1 MRMKKQCG
9 GFTLVEMLVVIGIIG
24 ILATTLMTSF
34 SRLKTTARQA
44 QAQAQAAEVAAA
56 FTVYLQRY
64 REWPETWKNGTKTE
78 MDEEVCWEFQKR
90 GLLDLT
96 TYKYSNG
103 SLMDCVSANS
113 ISTLSLDRFGML
125 DPWGRIALKKTNTQS
140 STGSVRDGGTF
151 ADHRIQFRLD
161 RNYDGYVDSGEGAP
175 KGMKVR
181 AAAIVWSRGPD
192 GKDAASGKVRYPG
205 DDRLSW
211 PYGQVKGDQ

>member
-1 MRMKKQCG
+1 MKNECG

-34 SRLKTTARQA
+34 SRLKSTARQA
-44 QAQAQAAEVAAA
+44 QAQTQVAEVATA

-64 REWPETWKNGTKTE
+64 REWPEAWESGLKTE
-78 MDEEVCWEFQKR
+78 MDQEVCWEFQKC

-96 TYKYSNG
+96 TYKYSG
-103 SLMDCVSANS
+103 GAVMDCLSGN
-113 ISTLSLDRFGML
+113 INTLSLDRFGML
-125 DPWGRIALKKTNTQS
+125 DPWGRNALKRTNTQS
-140 STGSVRDGGTF
+140 ESGAVKEGGTF
-151 ADHRIQFRLD
+151 ANHRIQFRLD
-161 RNYDGYVDSGEGAP
+161 RNYDGYVDAGEGAP

-181 AAAIVWSRGPD
+181 AAAIAWSRGPD
-192 GKDAASGKVRYPG
+192 GKDAAGVKGRYPG